1 MDRRDFL
8 RTAGATAVAAGAAGC
23 STSDSGTDDDG
34 EGGYPYPSIPE
45 SALDGWELTDRRAED
60 ERRRIAGARLDQHSR
75 TEVYEFARLSEE
87 VAEKTLEQFEGDLGA
102 FFASRTTFEGYA
114 AYLADAERVADEG
127 LEEMAA
133 EMEAMGITDVTEV
146 DPSDPRPAAADG
158 QALREVVGTYPVED
172 ISLETELPGDA
183 SQTFEVE
190 GGEVPVR
197 GVLAAWKTGR
207 RTAYVAGGAYP
218 DGSFA
223 RESAVSVTGD
233 GHGDGIDVT
242 VNVDLNLE
250 PEAYREEVIGLV
262 ERVE

>member
-23 STSDSGTDDDG
+23 TTSESGADAED
-34 EGGYPYPSIPE
+34 GYPYPSVPE
-45 SALDGWELTDRRAED
+45 SALEGWELTDRRAED
-60 ERRRIAGARLDQHSR
+60 ERRRIAGARLDQHTR
-75 TEVYEFARLSEE
+75 TEVYEFARLSEA

-114 AYLADAERVADEG
+114 SRLVDAERVADEG
-127 LEEMAA
+127 LEEMTA
-133 EMEAMGITDVTEV
+133 EMEAMGITDVSEV

-158 QALREVVGTYPVED
+158 QVLREVVGTYPVED

-183 SQTFEVE
+183 RQTFEVE

-250 PEAYREEVIGLV
+250 PEAYREEIVGLV